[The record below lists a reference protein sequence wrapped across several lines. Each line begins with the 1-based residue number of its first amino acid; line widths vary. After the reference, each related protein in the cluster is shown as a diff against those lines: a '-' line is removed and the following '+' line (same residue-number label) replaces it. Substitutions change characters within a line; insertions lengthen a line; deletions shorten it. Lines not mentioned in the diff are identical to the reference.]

1 MNRKFTSS
9 IYLIFI
15 FLSQQSY
22 SQSMFQSFDLVA
34 SNPAGVVAAMDK
46 LQATSVGEA
55 SSANVFLYRFLA
67 NGESQA
73 THRVVVVHSS
83 PGEMTANLALNA
95 TSPEWATFGREVSES
110 ARPLSSVIGQFLGV
124 GGDPN
129 SVTSPN
135 RIGMIYDM
143 SVTNP
148 AAYAS
153 AWTDFVGANSNQGVS
168 YLIGAIA
175 DGSNPTTHSAA
186 NWANSLSELLM
197 NQPQNLAGWESFS
210 QRVSGI
216 RTIEATSMIQLVT
229 SWSTE

>member
-1 MNRKFTSS
+1 MNKKVTSS
-9 IYLIFI
+9 MFLIFI

-22 SQSMFQSFDLVA
+22 SQSMFQGFDLVA

-73 THRVVVVHSS
+73 THRVLVVHSS

-95 TSPEWATFGREVSES
+95 TSPEWATFGREV
-110 ARPLSSVIGQFLGV
+110 SSVIGQFLGV

-153 AWTDFVGANSNQGVS
+153 AWTDFVEANSDQGVS

-175 DGSNPTTHSAA
+175 DGSNPTTHTAA

-216 RTIEATSMIQLVT
+216 RTIEATSLIQLVA
-229 SWSTE
+229 SWSAE

>member
-1 MNRKFTSS
+1 
-9 IYLIFI
+9 
-15 FLSQQSY
+15 
-22 SQSMFQSFDLVA
+22 
-34 SNPAGVVAAMDK
+34 
-46 LQATSVGEA
+46 
-55 SSANVFLYRFLA
+55 
-67 NGESQA
+67 
-73 THRVVVVHSS
+73 
-83 PGEMTANLALNA
+83 MTANLALNA
-95 TSPEWATFGREVSES
+95 TSPEWARFGREVSES
-110 ARPLSSVIGQFLGV
+110 ARLVSSVIGQFLGV

-129 SVTSPN
+129 SVTSTN
-135 RIGMIYDM
+135 RIGMFYDM

-168 YLIGAIA
+168 YLIGALA

-216 RTIEATSMIQLVT
+216 RTIEATSIIQLVA
-229 SWSTE
+229 SWGAE